1 MTTPTTN
8 IPSVAA
14 PALAR
19 PARKIPWM
27 LLALGL
33 VGIALIAAVAWWALV
48 LRFVQTTDD
57 AYVGGDVTVLAP
69 KVNGFV
75 TDVLVQDNQPVKAG
89 QVLIRLDDSSY
100 KIAVAK
106 AQANLAATKLQI
118 DGLRATYKQRQSDVK
133 AAQDTVDYSQR
144 EADWQAQL
152 LQTHITSQ
160 QKYDEARHNLDAA
173 KQQLSSAQQQ
183 LSTVGGSNS
192 GCRPLVSTQVVAGV
206 NMSVGR
212 GSSAGQTITAQGQ
225 RGLLAT
231 NAYTRGYNVGY
242 GSMSNTNQHITNQFN
257 R

>member
-89 QVLIRLDDSSY
+89 QVLIRLDSRDY
-100 KIAVAK
+100 DARL
-106 AQANLAATKLQI
+106 AQA
-118 DGLRATYKQRQSDVK
+118 
-133 AAQDTVDYSQR
+133 
-144 EADWQAQL
+144 
-152 LQTHITSQ
+152 
-160 QKYDEARHNLDAA
+160 DAEV
-173 KQQLSSAQQQ
+173 SSA
-183 LSTVGGSNS
+183 
-192 GCRPLVSTQVVAGV
+192 RAAVVELQAKK
-206 NMSVGR
+206 SL
-212 GSSAGQTITAQGQ
+212 Q
-225 RGLLAT
+225 LAT
-231 NAYTRGYNVGY
+231 INEQSAEVRASNAELT
-242 GSMSNTNQHITNQFN
+242 
-257 R
+257 